1 MAEVSRS
8 ESGFVNGPA
17 MSDKQACA
25 KCASHSVGAVS
36 ITSEVVYLRCQA
48 CGEVWNIP
56 QRRKTLRADD
66 PRKF

>member
-1 MAEVSRS
+1 MAEVSHS
-8 ESGFVNGPA
+8 ERGPARGFA

-25 KCASHSVGAVS
+25 KCGTHPVTAVS